1 MTILQDKNC
10 YRISCR
16 YIPRLIEEIK
26 YLRGRRYD
34 PAKKTWMVPLSE
46 KASVEAFAKRWG
58 FRFMSSDVQRDEF
71 VGERPPMPELTVDIP
86 LGIELFDYQKRG
98 VAYNLIHKKTIV
110 GDKPGLGKT
119 AQAIATVIG
128 AEHIAKTVEERAFP
142 CLIICPSSLKINWQR
157 EVDKFS
163 GGKCL
168 AIILSDKNKRTYLQY
183 WEYGLAQFFIV
194 NYENLKKFFVT
205 GFTNREHQRIM
216 LKHIQFNDN
225 IKAFRS
231 IIIDESHRCKNG
243 STQQSKFC
251 MGIAKGKNY
260 VLELT
265 GTPLINRPE
274 DLIPQLHI
282 MGLLPTFGGYK
293 HFVERYCAGENRA
306 SNLKEL
312 NYLLNLHCFYQRE
325 KKDVLKDLPA
335 KMRRTVICEISNR
348 KEYDDAFTNLQ
359 KYLRDY
365 RQATD
370 KQIRKAMKGEI
381 IVRMTVLRQIAARGK
396 VKDVCEF
403 IDDLLESGEKL
414 VLFMNLIELG
424 NAFKERYP
432 DAVLLRGGMSDSEK
446 QKAVDRFQEDPTCQL
461 AICNIKA
468 AGVGLTLTAAS
479 NVAFVE
485 SPWTYADCEQCE
497 DRAHRIGQTDS
508 VTCYYFL
515 GHDTIDEHMY
525 EIIQQKKS
533 IAAAVTGSED
543 HVEES
548 VIDSYI
554 NLFNQN

>member
-1 MTILQDKNC
+1 MTISQDKNC

-16 YIPRLIEEIK
+16 YVPRLIAEIK

-34 PAKKTWMVPLSE
+34 PGQKVWTVPLSE

-58 FRFMSSDVQRDEF
+58 FQFVNNNKIAEEF
-71 VGERPPMPELTVDIP
+71 VGEIPPMPELTVDIP

-98 VAYNLIHKKTIV
+98 VAYNLIHKKSII

-142 CLIICPSSLKINWQR
+142 CLIVCPSSLKINWQR

-163 GGKCL
+163 GGRCRAL
-168 AIILSDKNKRTYLQY
+168 ILSDKNKRTYLQY
-183 WEYGLAQFFIV
+183 WEAGLVQFFIV
-194 NYENLKKFFVT
+194 NYESLKKYFVA
-205 GFTNREHQRIM
+205 GFTNKARQRLM
-216 LKHIQFNDN
+216 VKHIQFKDS

-243 STQQSKFC
+243 SSQQSKFC
-251 MGIAKGKNY
+251 MGIAQGKNY

-282 MGLLPTFGGYK
+282 MGLLPVFGGYK
-293 HFVERYCAGENRA
+293 HFVERYCAGEKRA

-325 KKDVLKDLPA
+325 KKDVLQDLPA

-348 KEYDDAFTNLQ
+348 KEYDDAYNNLQ

-370 KQIRKAMKGEI
+370 RQIRKAMKGEI

-396 VKDVCEF
+396 VADVCEF

-414 VLFMNLIELG
+414 ILFMNLIELG

-432 DAVLLRGGMSDSEK
+432 EAVLLRGGLSDIEK
-446 QKAVDRFQEDPTCQL
+446 QNAVDRFQTDPTCRL

-485 SPWTYADCEQCE
+485 FPWTYADCEQCE

-515 GHDTIDEHMY
+515 GHDTIDERMY

-533 IAAAVTGSED
+533 IAATVTGSD
-543 HVEES
+543 DQVEES
-548 VIDSYI
+548 VVDSFI

>member
-1 MTILQDKNC
+1 M
-10 YRISCR
+10 
-16 YIPRLIEEIK
+16 PRLIEEIK

-34 PAKKTWMVPLSE
+34 PGKKVWTVPLSE
-46 KASVEAFAKRWG
+46 KMSVEAFAKRWG
-58 FRFMSSDVQRDEF
+58 FRFVQNNPIQQQEF
-71 VGERPPMPELTVDIP
+71 IGEIPPMPELMVDIP
-86 LGIELFDYQKRG
+86 LGIELFEYQKQG
-98 VAYNLIHKKTIV
+98 VAYNLIHKKTII

-119 AQAIATVIG
+119 AQAIASIIG
-128 AEHIAKTVEERAFP
+128 AEQIAKAIEERAFP

-163 GGKCL
+163 GGRCRAL
-168 AIILSDKNKRTYLQY
+168 ILSDKNKRTYLQY
-183 WEYGLAQFFIV
+183 WEAGLVQFFIV
-194 NYENLKKFFVT
+194 NYESLKKYFVA
-205 GFTNREHQRIM
+205 GFTNKGRQRLM
-216 LKHIQFNDN
+216 LKHILFKET
-225 IKAFRS
+225 IGAFRS
-231 IIIDESHRCKNG
+231 LIIDESHRCKNG
-243 STQQSKFC
+243 SSQQSKFC
-251 MGIAKGKNY
+251 MGIAKEKKY
-260 VLELT
+260 VFELT

-282 MGLLPTFGGYK
+282 LDLLPVFGGYK
-293 HFVERYCAGENRA
+293 HFMERYCAGEKRA
-306 SNLKEL
+306 SNLREL

-348 KEYDDAFTNLQ
+348 KEYDDAYHNLQ

-403 IDDLLESGEKL
+403 IDDMLESGEKL
-414 VLFMNLIELG
+414 ILFMNLIELG
-424 NAFKERYP
+424 NAFKEHYP
-432 DAVLLRGGMSDSEK
+432 EAVLLRGGMTDMEK
-446 QKAVDRFQEDPTCQL
+446 QKAVDRFQADPSCRL

-485 SPWTYADCEQCE
+485 FPWTYADCEQCE

-515 GHDTIDEHMY
+515 GHDTIDERMY

-533 IAAAVTGSED
+533 IAATVTGAD
-543 HVEES
+543 DQVEES
-548 VIDSYI
+548 VVDSFI